1 MKNKQTDII
10 DTFLKEVYTEALEE
24 LELQLDKPDISLDE
38 DRRLRQLRNKI
49 EEAKKLCTN

>member
-1 MKNKQTDII
+1 MKNKQADII